1 MKKNGDTNETMG
13 WEEWAG
19 FWVGVKQTMVIN
31 DGAEDNDGIVNQAQG
46 AARWWSTG
54 KSNERNMKDCLA
66 LK

>member
-31 DGAEDNDGIVNQAQG
+31 DGAEDNDGIDNQAQG
-46 AARWWSTG
+46 AR
-54 KSNERNMKDCLA
+54 
-66 LK
+66 